1 MSKFGP
7 SCYQVLEVLN
17 VVYLFPIVRL
27 NILASALDADL
38 LLAKVVNIVFFK
50 QRTVG
55 EIPTVDFINNLSN
68 SQDYKPVL
76 TESI

>member
-1 MSKFGP
+1 MLGHS
-7 SCYQVLEVLN
+7 
-17 VVYLFPIVRL
+17 YLL
-27 NILASALDADL
+27 GEL
-38 LLAKVVNIVFFK
+38 LLQVRISRVRIGDWLAGFFFLK

-68 SQDYKPVL
+68 RQDYKPVL

>member
-1 MSKFGP
+1 MVHLVGLGKSFI
-7 SCYQVLEVLN
+7 SYFNL
-17 VVYLFPIVRL
+17 VVTCLHV
-27 NILASALDADL
+27 
-38 LLAKVVNIVFFK
+38 IVFFLK